1 MQKINYNLKMKD
13 IISHI
18 DGKPKLLLHSCCAP
32 CSTSVL
38 ERLKDNFDIS
48 IYYYNPNIHP
58 KEEYDIRLDEL
69 REYVKRYNISL
80 VESVYDSQV
89 FFEMAKGL
97 ENEPERGKRCYECY
111 KLRMEETAIKAKELS
126 FDYFTTVLSI
136 SPHKNA
142 EWINEIGENL
152 ESIYKV
158 KYLYADFKKDN
169 GFKKSV
175 ELSNE
180 NNLYRQDYCG
190 CIFSKKNM
198 RNPKENI

>member
-38 ERLKDNFDIS
+38 ELLKDNFDIS

-80 VESVYDSQV
+80 VESVYDSKV

-97 ENEPERGKRCYECY
+97 EAEPERGKRCYECY

-142 EWINEIGENL
+142 DWINEIGENL
-152 ESIYKV
+152 ESLYKV

-190 CIFSKKNM
+190 CIFSKKNI